1 MRTASS
7 ETEARIAI
15 GVGVVKAFSQVL
27 DRERV
32 VVVGVEVSVRRVLN
46 RV

>member
-1 MRTASS
+1 MRTESS
-7 ETEARIAI
+7 ETARIVI
-15 GVGVVKAFSQVL
+15 GVEVVKAFSQVL